1 MGNTQSEPKS
11 KYNAPI
17 SKATNSCDTD
27 DTNGSSFNEVSKPV
41 FNEQKSVSESM
52 ENAVLS
58 FFENIVLARE
68 LVSAMALIDAYCIE
82 IDFSKH
88 YFKNGDTPIHY
99 AVRLH
104 NVHFLMYLLHKG
116 YDVNRE
122 NDLTGDTALHVAVK
136 HGDMIMVGILL
147 KFDADINCRNMLNKT
162 PKDIAKKNNDFELI
176 YMFNNFKKI
185 LDNGPKITDITK
197 NTFVDQQI
205 QTLSEDEDIDVRDKS
220 DRDDN
225 TILLTPFQPY
235 NPIGIDTG
243 ITPMAKAHK
252 KGINGYFILP
262 PPKSPSN
269 TLKIPLSPL
278 ISPANP
284 SVTTPQSI
292 NNGNNTGINS
302 GINTGYTKVPPI
314 GSITPIDIITNC
326 LKNLDDNQLNL
337 YDKVWLYNVEE
348 QKYEKQYLFLK
359 DYHLIFHH
367 KNKKYNSKGTV
378 NVNELRHYD
387 GFIHVFLIKYI
398 DVYRSNK
405 NDESD
410 SEFCIYTYG
419 YGNSKS
425 MLKNPGKFLFK
436 TDSKLKRNQ
445 WIEHLSHYCS
455 SLSNTIKTLQNCDI
469 QFKSQ

>member
-176 YMFNNFKKI
+176 YMFNNFQTI
-185 LDNGPKITDITK
+185 LDKAPKMCDSSK
-197 NTFVDQQI
+197 LLAPRYALSF
-205 QTLSEDEDIDVRDKS
+205 SEDEEEVIDDG
-220 DRDDN
+220 
-225 TILLTPFQPY
+225 TILLSPY
-235 NPIGIDTG
+235 KRYDASEIGMS
-243 ITPMAKAHK
+243 PMSKDK
-252 KGINGYFILP
+252 RNIYNNNYMILP
-262 PPKSPSN
+262 VPTTPTNSSFKVTIPTPGVSPSKSKAKN
-269 TLKIPLSPL
+269 IV
-278 ISPANP
+278 N
-284 SVTTPQSI
+284 
-292 NNGNNTGINS
+292 
-302 GINTGYTKVPPI
+302 INTPITQVPPI
-314 GSITPIDIITNC
+314 GQIAPMDIMANC
-326 LKNLDDNQLNL
+326 LKNINDNTF
-337 YDKVWLYNVEE
+337 DICDIVSLYNVD
-348 QKYEKQYLFLK
+348 EKKFQVKYLFVK
-359 DYHLIFHH
+359 DFHLIWNH
-367 KNKKYNSKGTV
+367 KNKRYNTNHCVNTAELSKYCG
-378 NVNELRHYD
+378 Y
-387 GFIHVFLIKYI
+387 IHVFLIKYI
-398 DVYRSNK
+398 ETVKIK
-405 NDESD
+405 NAKGYA
-410 SEFCIYTYG
+410 FVIYTYG
-419 YGNSKS
+419 YGSSKNT
-425 MLKNPGKFLFK
+425 MKNGGQYLFK
-436 TDSKLKRNQ
+436 CDTKKKKR
-445 WIEHLSHYCS
+445 YVG
-455 SLSNTIKTLQNCDI
+455 
-469 QFKSQ
+469 